1 MNIESIIWLMYFA
14 DVAESLKKG
23 LMVISVFALIICGF
37 ALSWIIQDID
47 NLEIDKKYSEFKDIE
62 NEIKEKKTLFKK
74 VLKYSIISISIT
86 SLFALI
92 IPSKNIIY
100 SYAAVKIAKISYYS
114 NKHIPNII
122 NETLKLIDLKLQ
134 KEIKKLENSK

>member
-14 DVAESLKKG
+14 DVADSLKKG
-23 LMVISVFALIICGF
+23 LMVISVFALIICAF
-37 ALSWIIQDID
+37 ALFWIAQDIND
-47 NLEIDKKYSEFKDIE
+47 LEIDKKYRDFKDNE
-62 NEIKEKKTLFKK
+62 NEIKEKKKLFKK

-100 SYAAVKIAKISYYS
+100 SFAAVKFAKISYYS